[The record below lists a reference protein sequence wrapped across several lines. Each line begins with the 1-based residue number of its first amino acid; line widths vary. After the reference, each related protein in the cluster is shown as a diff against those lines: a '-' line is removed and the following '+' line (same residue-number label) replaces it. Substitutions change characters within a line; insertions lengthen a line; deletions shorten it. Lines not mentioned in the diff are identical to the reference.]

1 MRQDFESK
9 ARKGGKDFGDKTN
22 FGWRRVEKVEEENVN
37 HFEGSKPGSAHD
49 SSEKPWNQSNWNTE
63 LQGVPKKCTI
73 RRKSE
78 TKLSAVGL
86 NFTIFFT

>member
-22 FGWRRVEKVEEENVN
+22 F
-37 HFEGSKPGSAHD
+37 GSKPGSAHD

-63 LQGVPKKCTI
+63 LQGVPKKCTN
-73 RRKSE
+73 RRKS
-78 TKLSAVGL
+78 
-86 NFTIFFT
+86 

>member
-63 LQGVPKKCTI
+63 LQGVPKKCTN
-73 RRKSE
+73 RRKS
-78 TKLSAVGL
+78 
-86 NFTIFFT
+86 